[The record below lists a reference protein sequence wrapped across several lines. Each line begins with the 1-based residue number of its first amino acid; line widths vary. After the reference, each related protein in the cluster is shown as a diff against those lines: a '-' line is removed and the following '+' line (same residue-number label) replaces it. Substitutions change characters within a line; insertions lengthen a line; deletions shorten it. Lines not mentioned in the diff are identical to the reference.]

1 MERRF
6 LIFLSGNRKRIYWIT
21 GTLMLLWLPVFI
33 LVSCSAAGSGKAITR
48 IAGGQLRSRM
58 CRIVLLPFVNESRS
72 QQLDIQA
79 YRIFLA
85 EIVESGIFAV
95 TPEGDLKDFFYRNRI
110 SPQTI
115 WDRKLIATLSQQLDV
130 DGALVVYIRDS
141 NLVRGSDGS
150 KQTFISLQVELHDA
164 RSGKLILSSF
174 LRRRGSDYTKV
185 LHFGVVDTVSGLLQR
200 MAREIIEIW
209 EEEGVS
215 GC

>member
-1 MERRF
+1 M
-6 LIFLSGNRKRIYWIT
+6 IFLPRKRRRVYSII
-21 GTLMLLWLPVFI
+21 GILVLLLLPVFI
-33 LVSCSAAGSGKAITR
+33 LVSCSSSSSGKTITR
-48 IAGGQLRSRM
+48 FAGGELQSHV

-72 QQLDIQA
+72 LQLDVQA

-85 EIVESGIFAV
+85 EIVKSGVFTV

-141 NLVRGSDGS
+141 NLVQGSYGS
-150 KQTFISLQVELHDA
+150 KQTFVSLQVELHDA
-164 RSGKLILSSF
+164 RSGKLILSNF
-174 LRRRGSDYTKV
+174 LRRRGSDYIKV
-185 LHFGVVDTVSGLLQR
+185 LHFGVIDTVSGLLQR

>member
-1 MERRF
+1 MEQRF
-6 LIFLSGNRKRIYWIT
+6 LICISGYRRRVCSFVA
-21 GTLMLLWLPVFI
+21 LFI
-33 LVSCSAAGSGKAITR
+33 LLLLPIVLLSCSSAGSGKTITR
-48 IAGGQLRSRM
+48 VAGGKLKSQL
-58 CRIVLLPFVNESRS
+58 CRIVLLPFVNESQS

-85 EIVESGIFAV
+85 EIVKSGVFTVI
-95 TPEGDLKDFFYRNRI
+95 PEGDLKDFFFRNRI
-110 SPQTI
+110 SRQTI
-115 WDRKLIATLSQQLDV
+115 WDRKLIATLSQQLAV
-130 DGALVVYIRDS
+130 DGALVVFIRDS

-150 KQTFISLQVELHDA
+150 KQTFVSLQVELHDA
-164 RSGKLILSSF
+164 RSGKLVLSSF

-209 EEEGVS
+209 EEKGVS

>member
-1 MERRF
+1 M
-6 LIFLSGNRKRIYWIT
+6 IFISSYRKPVCSI
-21 GTLMLLWLPVFI
+21 LLLLLLLLLPVFM
-33 LVSCSAAGSGKAITR
+33 LVSCSSSGSGKTITR
-48 IAGGQLRSRM
+48 VAGGEIKSKV
-58 CRIVLLPFVNESRS
+58 CRVVLLPFVNESRS
-72 QQLDIQA
+72 EQLDIQA

-85 EIVESGIFAV
+85 EVVKSGIFTV
-95 TPEGDLKDFFYRNRI
+95 LPEGDIKDFFYRNRL

-141 NLVRGSDGS
+141 NLEHSSYGS
-150 KQTFISLQVELHDA
+150 KQTFVSLQVELHDA

-174 LRRRGSDYTKV
+174 LRRRGSGYTKV

-200 MAREIIEIW
+200 MAREIIEKW

>member
-1 MERRF
+1 MICISTHRR
-6 LIFLSGNRKRIYWIT
+6 RIGSFIA
-21 GTLMLLWLPVFI
+21 LFILLLPVFA
-33 LVSCSAAGSGKAITR
+33 LLSCSSSGSGKTITR
-48 IAGGQLRSRM
+48 VAGGELRSQL
-58 CRIVLLPFVNESRS
+58 CRIVLLPFINESQS
-72 QQLDIQA
+72 EQLDIQA

-85 EIVESGIFAV
+85 EIVKSRVFTVI
-95 TPEGDLKDFFYRNRI
+95 PEGDLKDFFFRNRI
-110 SPQTI
+110 SRQTI
-115 WDRKLIATLSQQLDV
+115 WDRKLIATLSQQLAV
-130 DGALVVYIRDS
+130 DGALVVFIRDS

-150 KQTFISLQVELHDA
+150 KQTFVSLQVELHDA

-209 EEEGVS
+209 EEKGVS